1 MKIEVI
7 IEKDKNG
14 ISGSIDRKGNFF
26 PVTMGKNLNEVLRN
40 LKASIQSY
48 QQNEGKNDIAWK
60 KVNAQKIEWDIR
72 YDIQVFF
79 QQHDYLNISA
89 IARRAG
95 INENLLRHYA
105 AGIKNPSTT
114 QTKKIEDT
122 IHLLA
127 VELSAVGLSAA

>member
-14 ISGSIDRKGNFF
+14 ISASIDRKGNFF
-26 PVTMGKNLNEVLRN
+26 PVTSGKDLKEILKNLETLIVG
-40 LKASIQSY
+40 Y
-48 QQNEGKNDIAWK
+48 QKNEGKYDIAWARIN
-60 KVNAQKIEWDIR
+60 VSKIEWDIR
-72 YDIQVFF
+72 YDIQAFF

-105 AGIKNPSTT
+105 AGIKNPSAA

-127 VELSAVGLSAA
+127 DELSAVGLSAA

>member
-7 IEKDKNG
+7 IEKDKSG

-26 PVTMGKNLNEVLRN
+26 PATTGKTLNEVLQN
-40 LKASIQSY
+40 LKNLIIGY
-48 QQNEGKNDIAWK
+48 QKFEGKKDVAWK
-60 KVNAQKIEWDIR
+60 KINAQKIEWQIR
-72 YDIQVFF
+72 YDIQAFF
-79 QQHDYLNISA
+79 QQHEYLNISA

-105 AGIKNPSTT
+105 AGIKYPSPL

-122 IHLLA
+122 IHNLA
-127 VELSAVGLSAA
+127 HELSTVGLSAA